1 MIHFRVL
8 CYGYS
13 LWNSNRAV
21 FYTGDCTN
29 ERNWPHAE
37 LNSPLEYL
45 ILSESRPC
53 CHCKAVTDLKSSSYN
68 YNKQESYK
76 IIEAENPQITLS
88 FQWFSLEW
96 FFNSHID
103 T

>member
-8 CYGYS
+8 CFGYL

-29 ERNWPHAE
+29 ERNRPHTE

-45 ILSESRPC
+45 ILSESRLELLLV
-53 CHCKAVTDLKSSSYN
+53 VTVK
-68 YNKQESYK
+68 
-76 IIEAENPQITLS
+76 LS
-88 FQWFSLEW
+88 L
-96 FFNSHID
+96 I
-103 T
+103 